1 MGHPSRCPPGEMART
16 LVCAR
21 GKGMRTVNRA
31 WAGGHTARWMPSC
44 HWTVACIVAVGPRWI
59 SRTSGCHHRISRR
72 SAACTYQTDRARGS
86 QAGAGDL
93 LAGRPPCGR
102 PSRRRP
108 ERENS
113 TLERLLTDAEL
124 EKAAL
129 KAPCR
134 AFPPLPAGTCAID
147 PNPRIHSL
155 GLPTRRALLEPPVS
169 VDHHDMARRPEEG
182 G

>member
-1 MGHPSRCPPGEMART
+1 
-16 LVCAR
+16 V
-21 GKGMRTVNRA
+21 
-31 WAGGHTARWMPSC
+31 WA
-44 HWTVACIVAVGPRWI
+44 TVA
-59 SRTSGCHHRISRR
+59 RR
-72 SAACTYQTDRARGS
+72 
-86 QAGAGDL
+86 L
-93 LAGRPPCGR
+93 
-102 PSRRRP
+102 

-113 TLERLLTDAEL
+113 TLERPLTDAEL